1 MLPRKTRETAAA
13 GLCVDLFEAY
23 KLTAATA
30 ARAQM
35 FAGRRSDAAV
45 AMAAQ
50 PDLPTPPLMWKHLM
64 EFYIKCYPGAEPEI
78 TPYVRIMER
87 IAVLVSNRGFF
98 ILDNG

>member
-1 MLPRKTRETAAA
+1 VHLY
-13 GLCVDLFEAY
+13 EAY
-23 KLTAATA
+23 KFMATTA

-35 FAGRRSDAAV
+35 FVGRRSDAAV

-50 PDLPTPPLMWKHLM
+50 PDLPTPPLMWRHLM
-64 EFYIKCYPGAEPEI
+64 EFLVKCFPSFEPEL

-87 IAVLVSNRGFF
+87 IAVLVSNRGFL

>member
-1 MLPRKTRETAAA
+1 VLPRKTRETAAA
-13 GLCVDLFEAY
+13 IFVNLYDAY
-23 KLTAATA
+23 KFTASTA

-64 EFYIKCYPGAEPEI
+64 DA
-78 TPYVRIMER
+78 
-87 IAVLVSNRGFF
+87 S
-98 ILDNG
+98 